1 MQSTHLGIA
10 IGHGS
15 PGTNKSRHETLLSHI
30 RGAKMFGCCFFFCK
44 NVFSKV
50 VIMQENTQNRAGLE
64 YRIRLQQE
72 IGGELQIY
80 QKKGK
85 NPSKLRTK
93 RNLSGAQG
101 WAN

>member
-1 MQSTHLGIA
+1 MEALALIRAGMKLFSVILGELKCL
-10 IGHGS
+10 GVV
-15 PGTNKSRHETLLSHI
+15 
-30 RGAKMFGCCFFFCK
+30 FFFCK

>member
-1 MQSTHLGIA
+1 MEALALIRAGMKLFSVILGEL
-10 IGHGS
+10 
-15 PGTNKSRHETLLSHI
+15 KCLVV
-30 RGAKMFGCCFFFCK
+30 FCFFYCK

>member
-10 IGHGS
+10 IEHGS
-15 PGTNKSRHETLLSHI
+15 PGTNKSRHETLLSHN
-30 RGAKMFGCCFFFCK
+30 RKAKIFGFFYK
-44 NVFSKV
+44 NVVSKV
-50 VIMQENTQNRAGLE
+50 VIMQKNTQNRAGVE
-64 YRIRLQQE
+64 YRIKLQQE

-85 NPSKLRTK
+85 NPSKLKTK
-93 RNLSGAQG
+93 LNLSGAQG

>member
-1 MQSTHLGIA
+1 MEALALIRAGMKLFSVILGEL
-10 IGHGS
+10 
-15 PGTNKSRHETLLSHI
+15 KCLVV
-30 RGAKMFGCCFFFCK
+30 FWFFYCK

>member
-1 MQSTHLGIA
+1 
-10 IGHGS
+10 
-15 PGTNKSRHETLLSHI
+15 
-30 RGAKMFGCCFFFCK
+30 
-44 NVFSKV
+44 
-50 VIMQENTQNRAGLE
+50 MQENTQNRAGLE